1 LPRQQ
6 SSFPWHVARPAV
18 AAGILALA
26 FCYLVALPV
35 ADALLPILWRVSST
49 EASANNLAVGGE
61 DLAHRNC

>member
-1 LPRQQ
+1 
-6 SSFPWHVARPAV
+6 
-18 AAGILALA
+18 
-26 FCYLVALPV
+26 V